1 MKVRS
6 LVIVLA
12 MLAPH
17 VVVEDVAGFWA
28 HLEMPVWVEV
38 SLVGGTGVAVR
49 NDDCPDKVA

>member
-17 VVVEDVAGFWA
+17 VVAEDVAGFCA
-28 HLEMPVWVEV
+28 HPEMPVWIDV

-49 NDDCPDKVA
+49 NDDRPDKVA

>member
-1 MKVRS
+1 MKVRL

-17 VVVEDVAGFWA
+17 VVAEDVAGFWA
-28 HLEMPVWVEV
+28 HPEMPVWIDV

-49 NDDCPDKVA
+49 NDDRPDRVA